1 MKLWHTTF
9 YDSEIKLKQL
19 YTKICHRLPAYSCK
33 LYVVKEIVNQ
43 GKIQVK
49 EVHSQRNP
57 FKKVSS
63 FNAFPTLGNAEICV
77 LLVCISKSNTK
88 PLENLQHVF
97 SQRTVRVTVM
107 PPPMFVILLLP
118 IYNYGA
124 TSNDGVSVLV
134 QII

>member
-49 EVHSQRNP
+49 EVLSQRNP
-57 FKKVSS
+57 LKKVSYIYIHIFIYYS
-63 FNAFPTLGNAEICV
+63 L
-77 LLVCISKSNTK
+77 CISS
-88 PLENLQHVF
+88 
-97 SQRTVRVTVM
+97 
-107 PPPMFVILLLP
+107 I
-118 IYNYGA
+118 G
-124 TSNDGVSVLV
+124 
-134 QII
+134 